1 MICRYQLHTIQS
13 GSAQFR
19 AAPRNP
25 QVSAYQLRA
34 VQSGSA
40 QAAGIS
46 ILAPRSSERL
56 RASRRY
62 QHISSAQAAPEWI
75 GVTKTR
81 SRSASDIADAKQP
94 DKYIQ
99 PASTDVSRW
108 FSPHSIHSE
117 AFCAEESRR
126 GGRAAEP
133 LAKVRE

>member
-1 MICRYQLHTIQS
+1 MHYNGKMFPNCEVIRSIFRNSHINAAYCRGKKGFTS
-13 GSAQFR
+13 DSD
-19 AAPRNP
+19 
-25 QVSAYQLRA
+25 
-34 VQSGSA
+34 
-40 QAAGIS
+40 
-46 ILAPRSSERL
+46 
-56 RASRRY
+56 AS
-62 QHISSAQAAPEWI
+62 
-75 GVTKTR
+75 KTR

-117 AFCAEESRR
+117 AFCAKESRR